1 MPSDGLLLNFQERLV
16 NEKVWIVDGRHY
28 ERTSNDWL
36 NNLDRRRDEALE
48 ALRPVYGRDAALWLR
63 RWRVFYM
70 ACAELF
76 GFAGGREWRVA
87 HYLFRRRDE

>member
-1 MPSDGLLLNFQERLV
+1 V
-16 NEKVWIVDGRHY
+16 NEKMWIVDGRHY
-28 ERTSNDWL
+28 EKTANDWL
-36 NNLDRRRDEALE
+36 DNLDRRRDEALE

-76 GFAGGREWRVA
+76 GYARGGEWRVA
-87 HYLFRRRDE
+87 HYLFRKGDA